1 MAFTIYQPR
10 FDDRWVI
17 YADSDSDL
25 SDAEATGAPV
35 GSTIVYPDGS
45 GSVIEYTNFPSGW
58 EQTGGTAQS

>member
-10 FDDRWVI
+10 FDDRLVI
-17 YADSDSDL
+17 YADSASDL
-25 SDAEATGAPV
+25 SDAEATDAPV